1 MIRSI
6 TIYAA
11 LIALL
16 SIHTAFATTFTSFE
30 QRLQLGQQQ
39 LQTGQVNMA
48 LDTLHNA
55 YQQVQNNHSESARKQ
70 QASVMAAL
78 GEANVRAQNFS
89 KAEQWLNK
97 SNQIAQAL
105 SDAAL
110 SAAIFNRFG
119 LLYATQNN
127 PAQAL
132 TKYTKALAFA
142 QQTSDTALI
151 ASSYVNVSKYQP
163 APTAQFLMQAYQLT
177 QKLTDDS
184 IKRQLLLAIGYQAQ
198 QKQKTLLANQTFREV
213 LQLTPSTRQKAEALG
228 YLGGLYL
235 EQARNGEALALTRQ
249 AIVADNSPDLLIKWE
264 QQQAQILQKKGE
276 TKQAIQAYRRAVAH
290 IESIRRDIPI
300 FYQDGTSSFRKTL
313 APVYVGL
320 VDLLLQQN
328 DDDSIQNEKDL
339 KEVQTIWER
348 FKTAE
353 LNDYFRK
360 TCDINQS
367 ALNDWQENNSD
378 IAIFYPILLP
388 DRLELL
394 LSINQKISRYRVDI
408 TADEISASVNNLF
421 TSVMETIKGLQYGD
435 NMRSNQLRPNHLNP
449 NEQLYQWL
457 IKPIAKELKNNNI
470 STLIY
475 IPDGVLRKIPLGIL
489 SDGQDYL
496 IEHYAVV
503 TNPGMSMLIEK
514 EKSRIDDKDF
524 LLTGMSIP
532 GAVVEDYLDL
542 NLQPGDKPLT
552 KTQREKLVAELTDQ
566 LSLPMVDTEL
576 EMLSSMLNSPVMKND
591 QFTQINFEQAILK
604 GQNIIHIASHGF
616 FSGNP
621 EQSYVMT
628 YDQILN
634 MNDLISLFQAE
645 AFSDKPVDLISFSA
659 CETAEGDDRSPLGLS
674 GVVVQAGVRSAIGTL
689 WQVSDEAAQKVF
701 TGFYQNYYTQDMTKA
716 QALRKAQLAL
726 LKLPEFEHPVYWGG
740 FILTGEWK

>member
-1 MIRSI
+1 MLSMIQSI
-6 TIYAA
+6 SIYAA

-16 SIHTAFATTFTSFE
+16 SIHTAFATTITSFE
-30 QRLQLGQQQ
+30 QRLQIGQQQ

-48 LDTLHNA
+48 LETLQNA

-97 SNQIAQAL
+97 SNQIAQTL
-105 SDAAL
+105 AAPHL
-110 SAAIFNRFG
+110 LAAIFNRFG
-119 LLYATQNN
+119 LLSATQNN

-132 TKYTKALAFA
+132 KKYTEALTFA
-142 QQTSDTALI
+142 QQTTDAALI
-151 ASSYVNVSKYQP
+151 ASSYVNVSKYQQT
-163 APTAQFLMQAYQLT
+163 PTAQFLMQAYQLT
-177 QKLTDDS
+177 QKLTDES

-213 LQLTPSTRQKAEALG
+213 LQLKPSTRQQAEALG
-228 YLGGLYL
+228 YLGGLYQQ
-235 EQARNGEALALTRQ
+235 QARNDEALALTRQ

-313 APVYVGL
+313 APIYVGL

-328 DDDSIQNEKDL
+328 DNNSMPDEKDL

-367 ALNDWQENNSD
+367 ALNEWQANNSD

-394 LSINQKISRYRVDI
+394 LSVNQKISRYRVDI
-408 TADEISASVNNLF
+408 TADEINVSVNGLFASVLN
-421 TSVMETIKGLQYGD
+421 TIKGLQYGD
-435 NMRSNQLRPNHLNP
+435 NMRPNQLRNND
-449 NEQLYQWL
+449 QLYQWL
-457 IKPIAKELKNNNI
+457 IKPIAKELKDNNI

-489 SDGQDYL
+489 SDGQHYL

-503 TNPGMSMLIEK
+503 TNPGMSMLIKK
-514 EKSRIDDKDF
+514 EKSRKEDKDI
-524 LLTGMSIP
+524 LLTGMSLP

-542 NLQPGDKPLT
+542 NLQPEAKPLT
-552 KTQREKLVAELTDQ
+552 KIQREKLVTELKEQ

-591 QFTQINFEQAILK
+591 QFTQINFEQALLK
-604 GQNIIHIASHGF
+604 GQSVIHIASHGI

-628 YDQILN
+628 YDRILN
-634 MNDLISLFQAE
+634 MNDLISLFQTE
-645 AFSDKPVDLISFSA
+645 AFTDKPVDLISFSA

-689 WQVSDEAAQKVF
+689 WEVFDEAAQKVF
-701 TGFYQNYYTQDMTKA
+701 TGFYQNYYTQGMTKA
-716 QALRKAQLAL
+716 EALQKAQLAL
-726 LKLPEFEHPVYWGG
+726 LKSPEFNHPVYWGG
-740 FILTGEWK
+740 FVLTGEWK

>member
-1 MIRSI
+1 MIRS
-6 TIYAA
+6 TAKYAA
-11 LIALL
+11 LVALL
-16 SIHTAFATTFTSFE
+16 SIHTVFATTIASFE
-30 QRLQLGQQQ
+30 QHLQLGQRQ

-48 LDTLHNA
+48 LETLQSA
-55 YQQVQNNHSESARKQ
+55 YQQVRNDSSKTARKQ
-70 QASVMAAL
+70 QAAVMAAL
-78 GEANVRAQNFS
+78 GEANVRAQSFS

-97 SNQIAQAL
+97 SNQIAQTL
-105 SDAAL
+105 SDPHL
-110 SAAIFNRFG
+110 LAAIFNRFG
-119 LLYATQNN
+119 LLSATQNN

-132 TKYTKALAFA
+132 KKYTEALAFA
-142 QQTSDTALI
+142 QQTSDAALI

-163 APTAQFLMQAYQLT
+163 APTAQFLMQVYQLT
-177 QKLTDDS
+177 RKLAASS
-184 IKRQLLLAIGYQAQ
+184 IKRQLLLAIGFQAQ
-198 QKQKTLLANQTFREV
+198 QRQQTTLANQALREV
-213 LQLTPSTRQKAEALG
+213 LQLNPSTRQQAEALG

-235 EQARNGEALALTRQ
+235 QQARDSEALALTRQ

-264 QQQAQILQKKGE
+264 QQHAQLLQKKGE

-300 FYQDGTSSFRKTL
+300 FYQNGKSSFRETL

-320 VDLLLQQN
+320 VDLLLQHN
-328 DDDSIQNEKDL
+328 DNNSIQGEKDL

-408 TADEISASVNNLF
+408 TADEINVSVNGLF
-421 TSVMETIKGLQYGD
+421 TSVLNTIKGFQYGD
-435 NMRSNQLRPNHLNP
+435 NMRHNQLHNND
-449 NEQLYQWL
+449 QLYQWL
-457 IKPIAKELKNNNI
+457 IKPIVKELKDNNI
-470 STLIY
+470 STLVY

-489 SDGQDYL
+489 SDGQHYL
-496 IEHYAVV
+496 IEQYAVV
-503 TNPGMSMLIEK
+503 TNPGMSMLIKK
-514 EKSRIDDKDF
+514 EQSRKDDKDI
-524 LLTGMSIP
+524 LLTGMSRP
-532 GAVVEDYLDL
+532 GAVVEDYLDI

-552 KTQREKLVAELTDQ
+552 KIQREKLVTELTEQ

-576 EMLSSMLNSPVMKND
+576 EMLSSMLSSPVMKND

-604 GQNIIHIASHGF
+604 GQNIIHIASHGI

-628 YDQILN
+628 YDRILN
-634 MNDLISLFQAE
+634 MNDLISLFQTE
-645 AFSDKPVDLISFSA
+645 AFTDKPVDLISFSA

-689 WQVSDEAAQKVF
+689 WEVFDEAAQKVF
-701 TGFYQNYYTQDMTKA
+701 TGFYQNYSTQGMTKA
-716 QALRKAQLAL
+716 QALQKAQLAL
-726 LKLPEFEHPVYWGG
+726 LKLPEFDHPVYWGG
-740 FILTGEWK
+740 FILTGDWK